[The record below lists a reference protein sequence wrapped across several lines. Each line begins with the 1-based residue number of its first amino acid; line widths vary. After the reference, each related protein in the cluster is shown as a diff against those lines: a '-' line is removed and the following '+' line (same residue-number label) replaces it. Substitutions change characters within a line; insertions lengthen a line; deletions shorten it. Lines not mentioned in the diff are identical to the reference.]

1 MKQFS
6 EIIDVD
12 GRELFFVFSRLRTPR
27 EDKFFVIVTKDTLT
41 YSVDL
46 KKSNSGKWQIVS
58 PSPPNWFK
66 RIEPMIVQIINDNTE
81 QDGPER

>member
-6 EIIDVD
+6 EIINVD
-12 GRELFFVFSRLRTPR
+12 GRELFFVFSRLRTSQ
-27 EDKFFVIVTKDTLT
+27 EDKFFVVVTRDALT

-46 KKSNSGKWQIVS
+46 KKNTLGKWQIVS

-66 RIEPMIVQIINDNTE
+66 RIEAMIVQIINDNTE
-81 QDGPER
+81 QDDS